1 MPPRAMRLPAPALE
15 QLERRDCPSGSG
27 EWPMYA
33 HDPTGSRVNPDE
45 SLLSPAVVGQLGL
58 GVQWR
63 FNTPA
68 AVTGTPA
75 VVGNMVFDG
84 DYAGNFY
91 ALRDT
96 PFGPVPA
103 WHRGVGAPIA
113 DSPLVLRL
121 PGGKSEVIFGDLAGN
136 VWGLDA
142 ASGAVNWAAHPNS
155 TYAGMAIYGSPTPI
169 QVGNTTYVAI
179 GVASFEEDVPISPS
193 HPRLTSRGSV
203 ALLDPVSGGV
213 VWQTYTITDAES
225 AAGSSGASVWS
236 TPTYDAATGRL
247 YVTTG
252 NNFSGP
258 ATPTGDAILA
268 LDARTGAILWDT
280 QGTMGDVS
288 QTIGGQNTG
297 ADADFGDSAHLFTLP
312 GGTRAVGAGEKTGVY
327 FIVNAATGALI
338 NKVALET
345 AGPLGGLFSD
355 SAVDQQAG
363 LILANGIDWPDPQ
376 ANPVPTKGDLFAMSL
391 DGGKVA
397 WDFPTPASPNFT
409 GVAVADGVVYFQ
421 SLLDGT
427 LYAINEKTGAL
438 LARVMTAGSSGGPA
452 VAGGRLFEGTGFA
465 FGTDQ
470 VGVNFPGSIIAVGPR
485 LFGPPID
492 LGTALAE
499 AQNVAAIATTLALE
513 LGGAPPTRA
522 QTAALLLLVAQDVL
536 DLAHGQPIPPAT
548 LATPA
553 GQLAALVA
561 ESFWLD
567 LTENGP
573 PGELPLLLELL

>member
-1 MPPRAMRLPAPALE
+1 
-15 QLERRDCPSGSG
+15 
-27 EWPMYA
+27 MYT

-63 FNTPA
+63 FSTPA

-96 PFGPVPA
+96 PFGPVEA
-103 WHRGVGAPIA
+103 WHRNVGAPIA

-121 PGGKSEVIFGDLAGN
+121 PGGESEVIFGDLAGN
-136 VWGLDA
+136 VWGLEA
-142 ASGAVNWAAHPNS
+142 ADGAVNWTAHPNG
-155 TYAGMAIYGSPTPI
+155 TYAGMAIYGSAAPI
-169 QVGNTTYVAI
+169 QVSNTTYVAI
-179 GVASFEEDVPISPS
+179 GVASLEEDVPISPT

-213 VWQTYTITDAES
+213 VWQTYTITDSES

-236 TPTYDAATGRL
+236 TPTYDAATGRI

-288 QTIGGQNTG
+288 QTINDQNTG

-338 NKVALET
+338 NKVPLET
-345 AGPLGGLFSD
+345 AGPFGGLFPD

-363 LILANGIDWPDPQ
+363 LILANGIDWPNPLT
-376 ANPVPTKGDLFAMSL
+376 NPVPTKGDLFALSL
-391 DGGKVA
+391 DGSQVA

-421 SLLDGT
+421 SLVDGT

-452 VAGGRLFEGTGFA
+452 VADGRLFEGTGFA

-470 VGVNFPGSIIAVGPR
+470 IGVKFPGSIIAVGPR

-499 AQNVAAIATTLALE
+499 AQNVKAIATTLAVE
-513 LGGAPPTRA
+513 LGGAPPTPG
-522 QTAALLLLVAQDVL
+522 QTVALLLLVAEDVL
-536 DLAHGQPIPPAT
+536 DIAHRQAIPPAT

-573 PGELPLLLELL
+573 PGELPRLLELL